1 MQPLFLHPRDL
12 DIAAPH
18 LFWAAPPDAILVKS
32 LATLGQITP
41 ALVVETGGRPIL
53 AAGSRRA
60 AALRQIRGSALC
72 ALAVS
77 LDGPADNDGYAGY
90 GGHAG
95 HTGQG
100 GQAGHTGHTGQ
111 GSQGGHA
118 GHAGQDGRGGHEG
131 HTGHAGQAGP
141 TPAISPALRLGL
153 YYLASNQGR
162 AVTDAMAVAAGRY
175 FTAHGDVEDFL
186 RLAGPYLFA
195 ADDRRARLVAQWLAL
210 PPQLDALLASG
221 HVPLGSGGQLAALDA
236 DTRVVLTPLLA
247 AVRWSRGSLT
257 GALTWITEAARLA
270 GEPAAALLARC
281 GVLELPDRGLSPN
294 DLTAGL
300 LAGLRRLRYPAL
312 TTLEARFTAL
322 SRELSRGSRVK
333 LRPSQG
339 FEADAVTFEV
349 TVKSPAELAKAGADL
364 AAMAASP
371 VLPQLLTIAHDDPD
385 GPAKPGS
392 PAGEAP
398 A

>member
-1 MQPLFLHPRDL
+1 M
-12 DIAAPH
+12 
-18 LFWAAPPDAILVKS
+18 FWAAPPDAVLVES

-95 HTGQG
+95 HAGHTGHT

-111 GSQGGHA
+111 G
-118 GHAGQDGRGGHEG
+118 GQEG
-131 HTGHAGQAGP
+131 HTGHAGHDGQGGP
-141 TPAISPALRLGL
+141 APAVSPALRLGL

-175 FTAHGDVEDFL
+175 FAAHASLDDFL

-195 ADDRRARLVAQWLAL
+195 ADDRRARLVAQWLGL
-210 PPQLDALLASG
+210 PPELDALLASG

-236 DTRVVLTPLLA
+236 DTRAALTPLLA

-281 GVLELPDRGLSPN
+281 GVLELPHRGLSPN

-312 TTLEARFTAL
+312 TTLEARFSAL

-349 TVKSPAELAKAGADL
+349 TVKSPAELVKAGAAL

-385 GPAKPGS
+385 GPV
-392 PAGEAP
+392 GEAP